1 MMKTVLKVMLP
12 LLIIALGV
20 GFAVRM
26 VKTRPKAKRAQPLA
40 TAMLVDVISV
50 RATNHQVVVQA
61 TGSVVPER
69 TVLPQPEISGVI
81 RTEAVGFEVGRRF
94 KKGERIV
101 QLDDRD
107 LRLAIKQRK
116 AAVTTAQFE
125 LTLEQ
130 GRAHVA
136 KQEWTL
142 LSGKVKTTSA
152 GRALALRQPQRVA
165 ANARIA
171 QAQAAL
177 EQARLNLTRTD
188 VVAPFDCV
196 VRDKR
201 ATLGQV
207 VSPAAP
213 IASLVGTDRFFVN
226 VSVPVARLAAIAIPG
241 LNGDVGAD
249 VTVTQQAGVSAARKG
264 KVVRLLTDLDP
275 DGRMARLVVAVDRPL
290 DAPTA
295 TEVSPRPIETGDAK
309 AATAWLPLLIGAYV
323 HAEITAKS
331 LSNVVAVPR
340 LALHEGDRVWVA
352 KDGKLDIRAVHIV
365 WRERDRVLVDSGLAD
380 GEQLVVSPIPSPQPG
395 MGLRLKGAP
404 QKATSDTKPDKP
416 SDKPSDQ
423 AADTAN
429 PAKSARADAATE
441 ARP

>member
-1 MMKTVLKVMLP
+1 MMKNEFKVMLP
-12 LLIIALGV
+12 LLIVALGV

-26 VKTRPKAKRAQPLA
+26 VKTRPTAKRAQPLA
-40 TAMLVDVISV
+40 TAMLVDVITV
-50 RATNHQVVVQA
+50 HAADHHVVVQA

-69 TVLPQPEISGVI
+69 TVLLQPEISGVI
-81 RTEAVGFEVGRRF
+81 RTEAAGFEAGRRF

-107 LRLAIKQRK
+107 LRLAIKQRQ
-116 AAVTTAQFE
+116 AAVTSAQFE

-130 GRAHVA
+130 GRAHIA

-165 ANARIA
+165 ANAQIA

-177 EQARLNLTRTD
+177 QQARLNLTRTD
-188 VVAPFDCV
+188 VVAPFDCI

-201 ATLGQV
+201 ATIGQV

-241 LNGDVGAD
+241 LNGDVGAA
-249 VTVTQQAGVSAARKG
+249 VTVTQQAGVSAVRTG
-264 KVVRLLTDLDP
+264 RVVRLLSDLDP

-295 TEVSPRPIETGDAK
+295 TEASPKPAETGDAK
-309 AATAWLPLLIGAYV
+309 TATAWLPLLIGAYV
-323 HAEITAKS
+323 HAEIAAKS

-340 LALHEGDRVWVA
+340 SALHEDERVWVA
-352 KDGKLDIRAVHIV
+352 KDGKLDIRTVHIV

-380 GEQLVVSPIPSPQPG
+380 GDQVVVSPIPSPQPG
-395 MGLRLKGAP
+395 MGLRLKGATRNTAATT
-404 QKATSDTKPDKP
+404 KAPTKVDP
-416 SDKPSDQ
+416 
-423 AADTAN
+423 AN
-429 PAKSARADAATE
+429 AAKSAPADAATE